1 MMVHTWKRQIPCTNY
16 SPGCLEGIFYR
27 KTDQVYFFY
36 NDKNGV
42 CIFGQNEAIPRV
54 IPIDFPV
61 RSRWLPYIVMPHD
74 CMTLPSEWL
83 LYEEHEPPYLML
95 NSTVGI
101 DLLHMKPCNA
111 LPPEATEHYFLQ
123 KRIPEKGSVLLQTA
137 DYVIYE
143 RGERGYLCER
153 NGIKQWTFSG
163 SAYLY
168 TRIICVQDSLVF
180 GTAGNGGHLYVLSLE
195 TGKKVADIKT
205 GGTVA
210 FVQQDNLCYFLV
222 NAPTAKLVCLDV
234 LSGQIIDE
242 VSLNGKNYL
251 SPLQLIGNQLHT
263 VTFTFKNRQFVNA
276 FWHCISL

>member
-1 MMVHTWKRQIPCTNY
+1 MMVHAWERQIPCTSY
-16 SPGCLEGIFYR
+16 VPGCLEGIFYR
-27 KTDQVYFFY
+27 KTDQVYFCY
-36 NDKNGV
+36 HDKNWV
-42 CIFGQNEAIPRV
+42 CIFGQNEVSPR
-54 IPIDFPV
+54 IISIDFPV
-61 RSRWLPYIVMPHD
+61 RSRYLPYIVCPQG
-74 CMTLPSEWL
+74 CITLPSEWL
-83 LYEEHEPPYLML
+83 LFEEHDHPYLML

-101 DLLHMKPCNA
+101 DLLHMKPCDA
-111 LPPEATEHYFLQ
+111 LSPEATAYYHIQ
-123 KRIPEKGSVLLQTA
+123 KSIPTDKCVLLQTA
-137 DYVIYE
+137 DYCVRA
-143 RGERGYLCER
+143 RGARGYVCER
-153 NGIKQWTFSG
+153 NGVKQWTFSG

-168 TRIICVQDSLVF
+168 TPMICFQDSLVF

-205 GGTVA
+205 GGTTA

-222 NAPTAKLVCLDV
+222 NDPAAKLVCLDV

-242 VSLNGKNYL
+242 VMLGGTNSD